1 MLLFYR
7 GVSMLGPT
15 RESCRYRCQPARGT
29 LPVMTVSSPETP
41 SVAGM
46 GKCVWK
52 YLHVHKSKGTCTRKK
67 KNVSSKETDSLYF
80 IDTQCTQKKW
90 SYRDPAENKQD
101 TFALLFHRS
110 RIYTSP
116 PPQFHLL
123 CSLWFFLLILSYSVN
138 FILNFFPWAE
148 KLSIKCTKNVI
159 KFRYFFLM

>member
-80 IDTQCTQKKW
+80 IDTQCTQKNGVTEIRQKT
-90 SYRDPAENKQD
+90 NK
-101 TFALLFHRS
+101 
-110 RIYTSP
+110 I
-116 PPQFHLL
+116 HLL
-123 CSLWFFLLILSYSVN
+123 CSSIDPESILPLLHSSTCSVVSDFSSLFCLILLTLY
-138 FILNFFPWAE
+138 
-148 KLSIKCTKNVI
+148 
-159 KFRYFFLM
+159 